1 MNIDRTQH
9 QSTDEEQQAR
19 ELSLKTTRPPVDVPG
34 YDAQRLLGRG
44 AYGEVWCG
52 VDQNTGRQV
61 AIKFFAHRS
70 GVDWTLLSRE
80 VEKLVYLSAD
90 RYVVQLLDVGWDA
103 EPPYYVMEF
112 IENGSLDDLLRQHGP
127 LPVGEAAEIFSE
139 VAIGLMHAHGK
150 GVLHCD
156 LKPANILLDQDN
168 KPRLADFGQ
177 SRLSHE
183 QSPSLGTLF
192 YMAPEQADLTAM
204 PDAQWDVYALGAILF
219 CMLTGS
225 PPYRSET
232 HVKGIEAAH
241 DLETR
246 LARYKSA
253 IFTAPVPTEH
263 RRVPRIDGRLI
274 EIIDRCLAVSPERRF
289 PNVQAVIDAL
299 DARSLA
305 KVVRPLMFLGFV
317 GPLLLFIVMALFGL
331 RGYEGAVRESAEF
344 ITHRARE
351 SNDFAAKF
359 AASSIEG
366 EIRRYF
372 RVARSEAERAELHEL
387 CAAVSE
393 SDIVQQ
399 LNRPTASSKDVE
411 ILRKTFVAD
420 SRQQQLRDYFRQR
433 VDSYLQR
440 LDDEPS
446 ELKLASMFVV
456 DNTGRM
462 LAGAYDD
469 PTTINRSAG
478 WNYSFRTYFHGGAA
492 DLSDGNREWQDK
504 GPRDVRPITDTHL
517 SAAFQSTT
525 TDIWK
530 VAVSTPIFKDNDPK
544 GELLGVLAMTVN
556 LGDFAY
562 LRTNYHPDRFAVL
575 IDGRPGPNYGVI
587 LQHPLFDQL
596 ATTRSGDSSHFRI
609 DMKQLSQIQ
618 TDTNYRY
625 RDPVAEA
632 AGGQAFRG
640 DWIPATEWVRLPDG
654 PEDRQQM
661 IVLVQERYTKAI
673 EPVQNLGSQLK
684 REGIWALVGVI
695 SVVLVLWYVVVRVLS
710 EPRLMAR
717 RGVPAHEGSSST
729 PVQNQ
734 TTLTAP
740 RQRS

>member
-1 MNIDRTQH
+1 
-9 QSTDEEQQAR
+9 
-19 ELSLKTTRPPVDVPG
+19 
-34 YDAQRLLGRG
+34 
-44 AYGEVWCG
+44 
-52 VDQNTGRQV
+52 
-61 AIKFFAHRS
+61 
-70 GVDWTLLSRE
+70 VDWTLLSRE

-90 RYVVQLLDVGWDA
+90 RYVVQLLDVGWDS

-112 IENGSLDDLLRQHGP
+112 IENGSLDDLLRQRGP
-127 LPVGEAAEIFSE
+127 LPVGEAAEIFAE

-204 PDAQWDVYALGAILF
+204 PDAQWDVYALGAIF
-219 CMLTGS
+219 YCMLTGS

-232 HVKGIEAAH
+232 HVKGIEAA
-241 DLETR
+241 DNLETR

-253 IFTAPVPTEH
+253 ILTAPVPTEH
-263 RRVPRIDGRLI
+263 RRVPGIDRALLDV
-274 EIIDRCLAVSPERRF
+274 IDRCLAVSPERRF
-289 PNVQAVIDAL
+289 LNVQAVIDAL
-299 DARSLA
+299 DARNLA
-305 KVVRPLMFLGFV
+305 KVRRPLMFLGFV

-344 ITHRARE
+344 ITLRARE

-372 RVARSEAERAELHEL
+372 RVARSEAERTALHEMVS
-387 CAAVSE
+387 AVGE
-393 SDIVQQ
+393 TDILRQ
-399 LNRPTASSKDVE
+399 LNLPTASSQDVDL
-411 ILRKTFVAD
+411 LRKTFVAD
-420 SRQQQLRDYFRQR
+420 SRQQQLRNYLQQR

-440 LDDEPS
+440 LDAEPS

-456 DNTGRM
+456 DKTGRM

-492 DLSDGNREWQDK
+492 DLSDGNREWQDA
-504 GPRDVRPITDTHL
+504 GPHDVHPITDTYL

-544 GELLGVLAMTVN
+544 GEMLGVLAMTVN

-575 IDGRPGPNYGVI
+575 VDGRPGPNYGVI

-609 DMKQLSQIQ
+609 DKKQLSQIQ
-618 TDTNYRY
+618 SDANYRY
-625 RDPVAEA
+625 RDPVAQA
-632 AGGQAFRG
+632 NGGQAFRG

-654 PEDRQQM
+654 PEDMQQM

-673 EPVQNLGSQLK
+673 EPVQNLGAQLK
-684 REGIWALVGVI
+684 REGIWALLGVV

-710 EPRLMAR
+710 EPRLMTR
-717 RGVPAHEGSSST
+717 RGAPAQGGSQST
-729 PVQNQ
+729 PVQSQ
-734 TTLTAP
+734 STLPAP
-740 RQRS
+740 RHRS